1 LWGRLAGGPGDPAAV
16 ACLDR
21 ALGLLADHDL
31 AVSTFAAR
39 VAASARADPYAVV
52 SAGLAALDG
61 PLHGGAS
68 RLAYR
73 LLAEVVD
80 RGDAVLVVSEYLR
93 AGQPIPGFGHGL
105 YPDGDPRARALL
117 AAITA
122 LPAAEPLLAAAREI
136 ARAAGRERALRP
148 NVDLALAVLT
158 LAAGMP
164 AEAGEVIFAVARTV
178 GWLAHALEEYQE
190 TPLRLRPRGV
200 YAGPPVSA
208 VPASGTSV
216 NETPVSRAQSA
227 DSPAD

>member
-1 LWGRLAGGPGDPAAV
+1 
-16 ACLDR
+16 DR

>member
-1 LWGRLAGGPGDPAAV
+1 M

-105 YPDGDPRARALL
+105 YPDGDPRARVLL
-117 AAITA
+117 AAIAA

-136 ARAAGRERALRP
+136 ARAAGRERALRS

-200 YAGPPVSA
+200 YAGPPVVGPQPVLGADGRA
-208 VPASGTSV
+208 VTGD
-216 NETPVSRAQSA
+216 
-227 DSPAD
+227 DSPR